1 MNLIPN
7 HIREK
12 VIQLWLRG
20 EVRKEIAVTCGIG
33 EGTVTNIV
41 DDWKRNLGNED
52 ADALRELAVS
62 LKRSGIDALQCAE
75 GFRILNIM
83 KKLGVNKNH
92 FKSFIREV
100 YQYCQRFGLTAEE
113 IASNLQPL
121 VNLSKEIPFAKI
133 PDYIEEK
140 KKEIA
145 RLDGEIRKL
154 KEDIKILE
162 RTKEDLKI
170 EISTAKELVRQLYS
184 KNRQLMLKFQHSQ
197 I

>member
-1 MNLIPN
+1 M
-7 HIREK
+7 
-12 VIQLWLRG
+12 
-20 EVRKEIAVTCGIG
+20 
-33 EGTVTNIV
+33 
-41 DDWKRNLGNED
+41 
-52 ADALRELAVS
+52 
-62 LKRSGIDALQCAE
+62 
-75 GFRILNIM
+75 
-83 KKLGVNKNH
+83 
-92 FKSFIREV
+92 
-100 YQYCQRFGLTAEE
+100 TAEE

-170 EISTAKELVRQLYS
+170 EISTAKELGEAALQEEQTTYAKISEFSNLKSELEKYGLNINHENIPKFVKLI
-184 KNRQLMLKFQHSQ
+184 KNLSDKGFNVKEITLEFQDLQSLELKLGYLSNRVNELLNQKLILEQ
-197 I
+197 KKCYT